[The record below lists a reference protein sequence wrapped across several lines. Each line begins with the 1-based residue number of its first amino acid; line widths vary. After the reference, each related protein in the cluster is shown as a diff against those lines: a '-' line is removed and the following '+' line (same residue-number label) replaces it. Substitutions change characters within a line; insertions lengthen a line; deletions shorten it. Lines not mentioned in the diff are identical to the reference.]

1 EELSREMEP
10 RGRRRHR
17 ADLAG
22 EDGLVAL
29 GVLRP
34 GLALHVRRE
43 RDASVPL
50 ERDLDG
56 EWRHEPD
63 NAAAVRRRIH
73 DLYAQRIRDLDHPP
87 RLQLA
92 AGPNERLP
100 ERVAFSEGAEEQDLG
115 SGTGRLS
122 AHETRRED
130 ARLVQHEDVAGGD
143 QLQQVAED
151 TVFDRAVGSM
161 QHEEPALVA
170 ALRGI
175 LRDPIAG

>member
-63 NAAAVRRRIH
+63 NAAGVRRRIH

-87 RLQLA
+87 RPQLA

-100 ERVAFSEGAEEQDLG
+100 ARVALSWGAEERDRG
-115 SGTGRLS
+115 SGTGRRPTRG
-122 AHETRRED
+122 ARREG

-143 QLQQVAED
+143 QLERVATD
-151 TVFDRAVGSM
+151 AVFDRAVGSM

-170 ALRGI
+170 A
-175 LRDPIAG
+175 